1 MTRRRSSITP
11 DISADPFGERAF
23 VPKKSLQILGA
34 RFEFATES
42 QELMRLVESAYAG
55 LPRHRIAPPAP
66 QLHVRIIATS
76 GRESGRSSQPP
87 PLEMYSAAGILG
99 GVAGP
104 SDFVAVFAEQG
115 AAVIGISPAQLRFPY
130 HTRYEVI
137 EFAVFTLAARAQR
150 LVPLHGACVSQ
161 RGRGVLLVG
170 DSGAGKT
177 TAALH
182 CLLEGLDF
190 VSEDSVFVAPETLL
204 ATGVANYLH
213 VRSDSLAWLEGSP
226 AARAIRAAPI
236 IERRS
241 GVRKFEVD
249 LRHGGYRLARSAPR
263 LDAVVFL
270 SGEPAGKRPLL
281 TRLASR
287 GIGRRL
293 AGLQPYARGRP
304 EWPEFAANIS
314 GLRAF
319 ELRRGSH
326 PREAVAAVR
335 EVLSG

>member
-1 MTRRRSSITP
+1 MTRRRRSITP

-34 RFEFATES
+34 RFEFATGS

-55 LPRHRIAPPAP
+55 LPRHRIVSPAP

-76 GRESGRSSQPP
+76 GKASGRNAQPP

-99 GVAGP
+99 GAAGP
-104 SDFVAVFAEQG
+104 SDFVALFPEQG
-115 AAVIGISPAQLRFPY
+115 AAVIGISPAQLCFPY
-130 HTRYEVI
+130 HTRYELI
-137 EFAVFTLAARAQR
+137 EFAVFTLAARAQK

-204 ATGVANYLH
+204 ATGVANFLH
-213 VRSDSLAWLEGSP
+213 VRSDSLTWLEGLP
-226 AARAIRAAPI
+226 AARTICAAPI

-249 LRHGGYRLARSAPR
+249 LRHGGFRLARSAPR

-281 TRLASR
+281 TPLSSR